1 MLELLLGASWPQD
14 DSSNEILQNELRSLA
29 LLFPE
34 KRLLSFLPISS
45 LLALRLVSRTTKDWV
60 DNGPRSVFSTL
71 YLPFPFKAKEYAT
84 NAGVP
89 SRQASRMCEKLIVN
103 VAASAT
109 SLRTMDNIFCGRR
122 NLPRYS
128 SLTHVHVN
136 APSSGSFWTLLEF
149 RMFMQA
155 VHRPQLRRF
164 SINGLSIE
172 GVKALRWG
180 PLTSY
185 LDVDWTSSV
194 MWRQL
199 TNLDISLA
207 SSIGA
212 ADLGR
217 SEEGTQALKI
227 LHDWIGSFDENN
239 FEKVRFEWM
248 EDRKKPNPFLLDE
261 LPEMYGSEG
270 EPMMRRISWRNCK
283 EIWLGGVGLGTKDLR
298 KMTDR
303 VKGLKKLMI
312 WTSLLGRKPRAGE
325 RKVYSR
331 GQEWVV
337 IKTSDR
343 RQNNTH
349 FTNGNATKDDPLEDV
364 TRMSYEEMEP
374 QVSHGHTLR
383 DWSVDDMSKGRGVG
397 QTFCGDSDDALSDAS
412 REIPIF
418 LDLM

>member
-1 MLELLLGASWPQD
+1 MLEFLLGAPWPQD
-14 DSSNEILQNELRSLA
+14 DSSNEILQNELRSLTR
-29 LLFPE
+29 LFPA

-71 YLPFPFKAKEYAT
+71 YLPFPFKSEEYAT

-89 SRQASRMCEKLIVN
+89 SHRASRMCEKLIVN

-109 SLRTMDNIFCGRR
+109 PLRAMYNIFCRAR
-122 NLPRYS
+122 TLPKYS

-136 APSSGSFWTLLEF
+136 APSSDSFWPLLEL
-149 RMFMQA
+149 RMFIQA
-155 VHRPQLRRF
+155 VDRPQLRRF
-164 SINGLSIE
+164 SVNGLSIE

-185 LDVDWTSSV
+185 LDADWTSSV

-212 ADLGR
+212 VDLGR

-227 LHDWIGSFDENN
+227 LHDWIGSFDENR

-261 LPEMYGSEG
+261 LSEMYGSEG
-270 EPMMRRISWRNCK
+270 EPEMRRISWKSCK
-283 EIWLGGVGLGTKDLR
+283 EIWLGGVRLGTKDLR
-298 KMTDR
+298 KMTYR
-303 VKGLKKLMI
+303 VKGLKRLMI
-312 WTSLLGRKPRAGE
+312 WSSLLGRKTKAGE

-331 GQEWVV
+331 GREWIMLKV
-337 IKTSDR
+337 SDR
-343 RQNNTH
+343 SQNKTH
-349 FTNGNATKDDPLEDV
+349 FTNGNATQHDALENI
-364 TRMSYEEMEP
+364 TRESCEETEP
-374 QVSHGHTLR
+374 QASYGQTLR
-383 DWSVDDMSKGRGVG
+383 GWSVDDISEGRGVG
-397 QTFCGDSDDALSDAS
+397 RTFCGDSDDALSDAS
-412 REIPIF
+412 REVPIF